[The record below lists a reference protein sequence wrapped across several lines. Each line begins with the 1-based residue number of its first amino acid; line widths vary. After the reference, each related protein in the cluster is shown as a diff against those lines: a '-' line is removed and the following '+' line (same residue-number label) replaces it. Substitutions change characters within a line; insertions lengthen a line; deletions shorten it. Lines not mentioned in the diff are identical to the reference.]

1 MIEGLHE
8 LSYLLPLLGATYM
21 YPPGLLGRRVLRI
34 ARLDVL
40 VQPAFDTSGIL
51 KGTDIPSQV

>member
-8 LSYLLPLLGATYM
+8 LSYLLGATYM
-21 YPPGLLGRRVLRI
+21 YSPGLLGRVLRI

>member
-8 LSYLLPLLGATYM
+8 LSYLLPLGATYM
-21 YPPGLLGRRVLRI
+21 YSPGLLGRRVLRI

-40 VQPAFDTSGIL
+40 VQPAL
-51 KGTDIPSQV
+51 IPQVY

>member
-8 LSYLLPLLGATYM
+8 LSYLYLHLLRATYM
-21 YPPGLLGRRVLRI
+21 YLPGPLGRRVLRI

-40 VQPAFDTSGIL
+40 VQPAL
-51 KGTDIPSQV
+51 MIPQVY

>member
-8 LSYLLPLLGATYM
+8 LSYLLGATCM
-21 YPPGLLGRRVLRI
+21 YSPSPLGRRVLRI

-40 VQPAFDTSGIL
+40 VQQP
-51 KGTDIPSQV
+51 

>member
-8 LSYLLPLLGATYM
+8 LSYLLGATYM
-21 YPPGLLGRRVLRI
+21 YSPGLLGRRVLRI

-40 VQPAFDTSGIL
+40 VQQP
-51 KGTDIPSQV
+51 